1 LNLHMPAHPAGA
13 MQGDS
18 EVERDLLFGRLQR
31 LMFVR
36 ILLVTAV
43 FGLILVLRS
52 QGHAGTARPLATLYP
67 VFLAFYALS
76 ALYAL
81 VARRMPNLELF
92 ILLQFAADATC
103 ISLLLLFTGGADSV
117 FTLVYVFPILGASY
131 LRMTTGG
138 LVVATF
144 DAVGYI
150 ACLLLAGAGY
160 GQMVGDGGVFGTP
173 AAPIEG
179 VRTYTTVAFHIVS
192 FYLVAF
198 LSGSLARKQAETG
211 RALAETASSLH
222 RLQNMHGRIVQNID
236 AGLLTVDP
244 SARITSFNRAGE
256 DITRWRA
263 SEVIG
268 MPLETVFKGM
278 SRLLDATTDSASSLP
293 PGPSLERWMTR
304 KDGKRVFL
312 RVSASALR
320 TADGRMD
327 GQILV
332 FEDRTRLLMM
342 TEQLEREERLAAVG
356 RLSAAIAHEIRNPL
370 ASITGSVQVLRG
382 DLDLSPEDDELL
394 GIVEREAD
402 RLGHLVTDFLALTKE
417 EKPQLVEGS
426 VGPLVQETLALLRNK
441 GIAAGVE
448 IEADLAYDPP
458 VHLDSHRMRQVFW
471 NLFNNACQ
479 VMTGG
484 GALRVGTERV
494 TADDLGADSLE
505 ESVGDWARLGGGVSG
520 GGAPLRPGEGA
531 LRIVVED
538 DGPGISDDALAHI
551 FDPFYTTRSGGTGL
565 GLAIVARIV
574 RSHRGVITVQS
585 RLGEGTRFAIWLPIE
600 PPVDAEDEV
609 DEVNEALITDKHRAS
624 GVL

>member
-1 LNLHMPAHPAGA
+1 MPGS
-13 MQGDS
+13 S
-18 EVERDLLFGRLQR
+18 ELERDLLFGRLQR

-36 ILLVTAV
+36 ILLVTAI

-52 QGHAGTARPLATLYP
+52 QGTAGTARPLATLYP
-67 VFLAFYALS
+67 IFLAFYALS

-81 VARRMPNLELF
+81 VARRMPSLELF
-92 ILLQFAADATC
+92 ILLQFAADASC

-131 LRMTTGG
+131 MRMTTGG
-138 LVVATF
+138 IVVATF
-144 DAVGYI
+144 DTVGYVV
-150 ACLLLAGAGY
+150 CLFLVAAGY
-160 GQMVGDGGVFGTP
+160 GQIDGGDTGLFGAT
-173 AAPIEG
+173 AAPVET
-179 VRTYTTVAFHIVS
+179 VRTYSTVAFHIAS

-236 AGLLTVDP
+236 AGLLTVDTE
-244 SARITSFNRAGE
+244 ARITSFNRAAE

-263 SEVIG
+263 SEVLG
-268 MPLETVFKGM
+268 RPLETVFKGIG
-278 SRLLDATTDSASSLP
+278 RLLDATTDSGASLP

-312 RVSASALR
+312 RVSASAMR
-320 TADGRMD
+320 GADGRMD

-332 FEDRTRLLMM
+332 FEDRTHLLMM
-342 TEQLEREERLAAVG
+342 TEQLQREERLAAVG

-382 DLDLSPEDDELL
+382 ELDLQPQDDELL

-417 EKPQLVEGS
+417 EAPRLVEGRLT
-426 VGPLVQETLALLRNK
+426 PLIQETLALLRNK
-441 GIAAGVE
+441 GVAAGVE
-448 IEADLAYDPP
+448 IEQDLGYDPL
-458 VHLDSHRMRQVFW
+458 VHMDGARFRQVFW
-471 NLFNNACQ
+471 NLFNNSCQ
-479 VMTGG
+479 VMSSGG
-484 GALRVGTERV
+484 VLRVCTERV
-494 TADDLGADSLE
+494 TADDLGAESVE

-538 DGPGISDDALAHI
+538 NGPGISDEALSRI

-574 RSHRGVITVQS
+574 RSHRGVVTVQS
-585 RLGEGTRFAIWLPIE
+585 RVGEGTRFAIWLPIE
-600 PPVDAEDEV
+600 PPMEQPLDGEDEAV
-609 DEVNEALITDKHRAS
+609 ITDKHRAPEP
-624 GVL
+624 L

>member
-1 LNLHMPAHPAGA
+1 MPPPAGGVPGA
-13 MQGDS
+13 L

-31 LMFVR
+31 LMFAR
-36 ILLVTAV
+36 ILLVTAI
-43 FGLILVLRS
+43 FGLILILRS
-52 QGHAGTARPLATLYP
+52 AGPTRPLATLYP

-76 ALYAL
+76 GLYAL

-92 ILLQFAADATC
+92 ILLQFAADAAC

-144 DAVGYI
+144 DTAGYVVCLILGAVGY
-150 ACLLLAGAGY
+150 
-160 GQMVGDGGVFGTP
+160 GQFDGDGGVFGAP
-173 AAPIEG
+173 AAAVES
-179 VRTYTTVAFHIVS
+179 VRTYSTVAFHIVS

-198 LSGSLARKQAETG
+198 LSGSLARKQQETG

-244 SARITSFNRAGE
+244 AARITSFNRAAE
-256 DITRWRA
+256 EITRWRA
-263 SEVIG
+263 GEVIG
-268 MPLETVFKGM
+268 MPLQTVFKGM
-278 SRLLDATTDSASSLP
+278 GRLLAATTDSTSSMP

-312 RVSASALR
+312 RVSASAMR
-320 TADGRMD
+320 GADGRTD

-382 DLDLSPEDDELL
+382 ELDLAPEDDELL

-417 EKPQLVEGS
+417 EAPHLVEGR
-426 VGPLVQETLALLRNK
+426 VGPMIHETLALLRHK
-441 GIAAGVE
+441 GMAAGVALSE
-448 IEADLAYDPP
+448 DLAYDPP
-458 VHLDSHRMRQVFW
+458 VHMDGARMRQVFW

-479 VMTGG
+479 VMGG
-484 GALRVGTERV
+484 SGTLRIRTERV
-494 TADDLGADSLE
+494 TADDLGADALE

-520 GGAPLRPGEGA
+520 GGAPLRPGEGV

-538 DGPGISDDALAHI
+538 NGPGIPDEALSRI

-565 GLAIVARIV
+565 GLAIVARII

-585 RLGEGTRFAIWLPIE
+585 RVGEGSRFAVWLPIE
-600 PPVDAEDEV
+600 PPAEAGDDEG
-609 DEVNEALITDKHRAS
+609 DEAAITDGHRMEEL
-624 GVL
+624 G

>member
-1 LNLHMPAHPAGA
+1 MPPPAGGVPGA
-13 MQGDS
+13 L

-31 LMFVR
+31 LMFAR
-36 ILLVTAV
+36 IVLVTAI
-43 FGLILVLRS
+43 FGLILILRS
-52 QGHAGTARPLATLYP
+52 AGPTRPLATLYP

-76 ALYAL
+76 GLYAL

-92 ILLQFAADATC
+92 ILLQFAADAAC

-144 DAVGYI
+144 DTAGYVVCLILGAVGY
-150 ACLLLAGAGY
+150 
-160 GQMVGDGGVFGTP
+160 GQFDGDGGVFGAP
-173 AAPIEG
+173 AAAVES
-179 VRTYTTVAFHIVS
+179 VRTYSTVAFHIVS

-198 LSGSLARKQAETG
+198 LSGSLARKQQETG

-244 SARITSFNRAGE
+244 AARITSFNRAAE
-256 DITRWRA
+256 EITRWRA
-263 SEVIG
+263 GEVIG
-268 MPLETVFKGM
+268 MPLQTVFKGM
-278 SRLLDATTDSASSLP
+278 GRLLAATTDSASSMP

-312 RVSASALR
+312 RVSASAMR
-320 TADGRMD
+320 GADGRTD

-382 DLDLSPEDDELL
+382 ELDLAPEDDELL

-417 EKPQLVEGS
+417 EAPHLVEGR
-426 VGPLVQETLALLRNK
+426 VGPMIHETLALLRHK
-441 GIAAGVE
+441 GMAAGVALSE
-448 IEADLAYDPP
+448 DLAYDPP
-458 VHLDSHRMRQVFW
+458 VHMDGARMRQVFW

-479 VMTGG
+479 VMGG
-484 GALRVGTERV
+484 SGTLRIRTERV
-494 TADDLGADSLE
+494 TADDLGADALE

-520 GGAPLRPGEGA
+520 GGAPLRPGEGV

-538 DGPGISDDALAHI
+538 NGPGIPDEALSRI

-565 GLAIVARIV
+565 GLAIVARII

-585 RLGEGTRFAIWLPIE
+585 RVGEGSRFAVWLPIE
-600 PPVDAEDEV
+600 PPAEAGDDEG
-609 DEVNEALITDKHRAS
+609 DEAAITDGHRMEEL
-624 GVL
+624 G

>member
-1 LNLHMPAHPAGA
+1 MAREPEL
-13 MQGDS
+13 
-18 EVERDLLFGRLQR
+18 ERDLLFGRLQR

-36 ILLVTAV
+36 ILLVTAI

-52 QGHAGTARPLATLYP
+52 QGAAGTARPLATLYP
-67 VFLAFYALS
+67 IFLAFYALS

-92 ILLQFAADATC
+92 TLLQFAADASC
-103 ISLLLLFTGGADSV
+103 ISLLLLFTGGAESV

-138 LVVATF
+138 IVVATF
-144 DAVGYI
+144 DTVGYI
-150 ACLLLAGAGY
+150 ACLVLAGAGY
-160 GQMVGDGGVFGTP
+160 GHYEGAEGLFSVP
-173 AAPIEG
+173 ASPVDS
-179 VRTYTTVAFHIVS
+179 VRTYSTVGFHIVS

-236 AGLLTVDP
+236 AGLLTVDR

-256 DITRWRA
+256 DITCWRA
-263 SEVIG
+263 GEVIG

-304 KDGKRVFL
+304 KDGKRVYL
-312 RVSASALR
+312 RVSASAMR
-320 TADGRMD
+320 GADGRMD

-342 TEQLEREERLAAVG
+342 SEQLEREERLAAVG

-382 DLDLSPEDDELL
+382 ELDLQPQDDELL

-402 RLGHLVTDFLALTKE
+402 RLGYLVTDFLALTKE
-417 EKPQLVEGS
+417 EAPNLTEGR
-426 VGPLVQETLALLRNK
+426 VATMVQETLSLLKNK
-441 GIAAGVE
+441 GLAANVI
-448 IEADLAYDPP
+448 IEQDLSYNPAVHVDPA
-458 VHLDSHRMRQVFW
+458 RMRQVFW

-479 VMTGG
+479 VMTGEG
-484 GALRVGTERV
+484 VLRVRTEPV
-494 TADDLGADSLE
+494 TADDLGAEPLE
-505 ESVGDWARLGGGVSG
+505 ESVGDWQRLGGGMEG
-520 GGAPLRPGEGA
+520 GGSPLRPGEGA

-538 DGPGISDDALAHI
+538 TGPGISDEALARI

-600 PPVDAEDEV
+600 PPVATEEVPTVEED
-609 DEVNEALITDKHRAS
+609 DEAVITDSFSSPERS
-624 GVL
+624 L

>member
-1 LNLHMPAHPAGA
+1 VPPPAGGVPGA
-13 MQGDS
+13 L

-31 LMFVR
+31 LMFAR
-36 ILLVTAV
+36 IVLVTAI
-43 FGLILVLRS
+43 FGLILILRS
-52 QGHAGTARPLATLYP
+52 AGPTRPLATLYP

-76 ALYAL
+76 GLYAL

-92 ILLQFAADATC
+92 ILLQFAADAAC

-144 DAVGYI
+144 DTAGYVVCLILGAVGY
-150 ACLLLAGAGY
+150 
-160 GQMVGDGGVFGTP
+160 GQFDGDGGVFGAP
-173 AAPIEG
+173 AAAVES
-179 VRTYTTVAFHIVS
+179 VRTYSTVAFHIVS

-198 LSGSLARKQAETG
+198 LSGSLARKQQETG

-244 SARITSFNRAGE
+244 AARITSFNRAAE
-256 DITRWRA
+256 EITRWRA
-263 SEVIG
+263 GEVIG
-268 MPLETVFKGM
+268 MPLQTVFKGM
-278 SRLLDATTDSASSLP
+278 GRLLAATTDSASSMP

-312 RVSASALR
+312 RVSASAMR
-320 TADGRMD
+320 GADGRTD

-382 DLDLSPEDDELL
+382 ELDLAPEDDELL

-417 EKPQLVEGS
+417 EAPHLVEGR
-426 VGPLVQETLALLRNK
+426 VGPMIHETLALLRHK
-441 GIAAGVE
+441 GMAAGVALSE
-448 IEADLAYDPP
+448 DLAYDPP
-458 VHLDSHRMRQVFW
+458 VHMDGARMRQVFW

-479 VMTGG
+479 VMGG
-484 GALRVGTERV
+484 SGTLRIRTERV
-494 TADDLGADSLE
+494 TADDLGADALE

-520 GGAPLRPGEGA
+520 GGAPLRPGEGV

-538 DGPGISDDALAHI
+538 NGPGIPDEALSRI

-565 GLAIVARIV
+565 GLAIVARII

-585 RLGEGTRFAIWLPIE
+585 RVGEGSRFAVWLPIE
-600 PPVDAEDEV
+600 PPAEAGDDEG
-609 DEVNEALITDKHRAS
+609 DEAAITDGHRMEEL
-624 GVL
+624 G